1 MSVAATHNG
10 YEPVRNVTDEEIR
23 NFVMPRPKV
32 GQPVVWYAKG
42 LRNDKGGDIGIVVRV
57 EDHSLAI
64 RIASG
69 RFVSGV
75 KHVDDPRLHKNHAQ
89 RENGAWGY
97 TDYDIKRDEEMQELR
112 DRLDAQVKQMLGQM
126 NGLKGQLAKKG
137 IIGKAEETKEEAAS

>member
-23 NFVMPRPKV
+23 AFTMPRPMV
-32 GQPVVWYAKG
+32 GQPVIWYAKG
-42 LRNDKGGDIGIVVRV
+42 LRNDKGGDIGFVVRV
-57 EDHSLAI
+57 EDHSVAI
-64 RIASG
+64 RTAIG
-69 RFVSGV
+69 RYIVGV

-89 RENGAWGY
+89 RENGAWGF
-97 TDYDIKRDEEMQELR
+97 TDHDIKRDEEMQELR